1 MALFPFMDPVVFSR
15 VQMCFFLVKSVMWL
29 VIESAVRFGLKE
41 RVMTV
46 GSLNKTVTQ

>member
-1 MALFPFMDPVVFSR
+1 M
-15 VQMCFFLVKSVMWL
+15 FFLVKSVMWH
-29 VIESAVRFGLKE
+29 VIERAVRFDLQE